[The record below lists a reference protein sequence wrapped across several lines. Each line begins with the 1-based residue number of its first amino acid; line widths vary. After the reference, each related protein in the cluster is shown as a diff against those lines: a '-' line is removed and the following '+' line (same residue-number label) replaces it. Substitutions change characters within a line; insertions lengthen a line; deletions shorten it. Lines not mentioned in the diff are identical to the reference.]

1 MVDKKKKKRQ
11 RGLSAIAGAR
21 DERSRGGVQWTTQMG
36 LAGAAVV
43 VGGLIAYKV
52 VGDRELN
59 VGRNELLGKQRAVAV
74 TLGAEW
80 TPLRDK
86 VEGDVLGASGPFAG
100 DDVEPEAR
108 KWEFKT
114 QPGLY
119 LRIRVADAKDAK
131 QVRKAAADAKRDA
144 FAACLLREPNDPV
157 ARGEADASAVA
168 EQPWNLGRAY
178 TATRILT
185 DEWVQEVKDA
195 DDDMRLRVFQQ
206 QYDHAVKGEI
216 PVAIDVVKRAQFFLL
231 VLDEDVP
238 EAARLAE
245 GGGIDEEALQLVA
258 HPSRVHLFDLRS
270 GREGREMV
278 RLRRTGD
285 GRFIPAGER
294 MVTDPE
300 MRDAMQRQANNC
312 ALARSVDDALAPPA
326 TANAGSDGGK

>member
-1 MVDKKKKKRQ
+1 MVERKKKQ
-11 RGLSAIAGAR
+11 RGLAAINSAR
-21 DERSRGGVQWTTQMG
+21 EDRSRGGVKWTTQMG

-59 VGRNELLGKQRAVAV
+59 VGRNELLAKQRAVAV

-86 VEGDVLGASGPFAG
+86 VEADVLGASGPFAG
-100 DDVEPEAR
+100 DLVEADAR
-108 KWEFKT
+108 KSEFKT

-119 LRIRVADAKDAK
+119 LRIRAADATSAK
-131 QVRKAAADAKRDA
+131 QIRKTAADAKRDA
-144 FAACLLREPNDPV
+144 FVACLLREPNEPA
-157 ARGEADASAVA
+157 ARGDADASAVA

-178 TATRILT
+178 SATRILT
-185 DEWVQEVKDA
+185 DEWVQELKDA

-206 QYDHAVKGEI
+206 QYEKAVRDEI

-238 EAARLAE
+238 EAAKAAD
-245 GGGIDEEALQLVA
+245 GGMIDEEALQLVG
-258 HPSRVHLFDLRS
+258 HPARVHLFDLRS
-270 GREGREMV
+270 GRELV
-278 RLRRTGD
+278 RLRRSGD
-285 GRFIPAGER
+285 ARVMGAGDR

-312 ALARSVDDALAPPA
+312 SLARAVDDALKPAA
-326 TANAGSDGGK
+326 TASGG